1 MKCADAYIFRR
12 KYVDCTP
19 GNAGSFVSITTV
31 YRIESMCLWTEEV
44 SEYVHR
50 IFHSAIV
57 YFLGCRNLRRHS
69 QLQTRWTHI
78 FFFSLSF
85 HFFFFSSRLLCLVVS
100 LSASSCASKGI
111 SYHVSV
117 SRLALSATKRMA
129 GKSLKCADVY
139 KLRSKW
145 KLYRWQWPMISK
157 ASPPAF
163 SFLNLHCT

>member
-1 MKCADAYIFRR
+1 MPVHLSRLPLCIVSRVCVCERKKLANMSTVFSIPPYFIFWDAATCGGTLNY
-12 KYVDCTP
+12 KLDEPT
-19 GNAGSFVSITTV
+19 S
-31 YRIESMCLWTEEV
+31 
-44 SEYVHR
+44 
-50 IFHSAIV
+50 
-57 YFLGCRNLRRHS
+57 
-69 QLQTRWTHI
+69 
-78 FFFSLSF
+78 FFSLSF